1 METRARYVFVGLC
14 SLLAIA
20 VAFGALMFSLK
31 HGDRNQLAYY
41 AIEFTGGVAGLS
53 IGNDVRFNGIRVGEV
68 RNFTIHQD
76 DPSRVRVI
84 ISVKADTPVREN
96 SEASLT
102 LQGITG
108 LAVVDISGGT
118 ASSPRLPHKTSDK
131 LDEIP
136 FITSRRSTLGSVID
150 EAPNLIYQAGELLS
164 RGSNMLSPDNQES
177 LSRILSSLAVVSES
191 LERQNQNLETAIENL
206 AKASVNLNHV
216 LDSAD
221 RLIASADKVIG
232 QDLEQG
238 IANFNSAFKRLD
250 TLLSELEPGAKRLTG
265 GTADELQRTL
275 NEAQV
280 LLRNLNALV
289 NNMNSDPQRLF
300 FGNSVPGIRIE

>member
-1 METRARYVFVGLC
+1 METRASYVFVGLC

-20 VAFGALMFSLK
+20 VAFGAFMFSLK
-31 HGDRNQLAYY
+31 HGDRDQLAYY

-68 RNFTIHQD
+68 RNFTIHQE

-96 SEASLT
+96 SEANLT

-136 FITSRRSTLGSVID
+136 FIKSRRSTLGSVID
-150 EAPNLIYQAGELLS
+150 EAPNLIHQANELLS

-177 LSRILSSLAVVSES
+177 LARILSSLAVVSES
-191 LERQNQNLETAIENL
+191 LERQNHNLETAIENL
-206 AKASVNLNHV
+206 AKASISLNRV
-216 LDSAD
+216 LD
-221 RLIASADKVIG
+221 SADKVIG

-238 IANFNSAFKRLD
+238 IANFNSAFKRMD

-275 NEAQV
+275 NEAQA
-280 LLRNLNALV
+280 LLRNFNALV

-300 FGNSVPGIRIE
+300 FGNSLPGIRIE